1 MLLQD
6 QGLIIFYGQKLF
18 LFSFQWSKRAMTF
31 NGNLIT
37 PGPQEMIAK
46 QKKTKKEE
54 KMTVNQEEIL
64 YRFSLAA

>member
-1 MLLQD
+1 
-6 QGLIIFYGQKLF
+6 
-18 LFSFQWSKRAMTF
+18 MTF

>member
-1 MLLQD
+1 M
-6 QGLIIFYGQKLF
+6 
-18 LFSFQWSKRAMTF
+18 SF

-46 QKKTKKEE
+46 QTKKEE
-54 KMTVNQEEIL
+54 KMTVNQKEIL